1 MQRLIDCWLLWV
13 IIVLTDSL
21 FLSLFVQTGF
31 PLIELEEVEDAS
43 QPDSLQFRAKQS
55 RFMQEGPDANSA
67 ALWPVPIDFLLGGQ
81 GSNQAVS
88 KQILAERSGTL
99 SVDLKVAGV
108 QGGKPKWVKLNA
120 GQVGMFRVRT
130 NTALQAGAAGGRTE
144 QFDGVSRRTLRLR
157 GASVLSIFWFSIGAR
172 SFVLQV
178 RYPPRMFAA
187 LCDAVKARDPLLSA
201 ADRLG
206 VQNDAFALTRCGL
219 LTTVQLLELVQS
231 FESED
236 EYTVWADLLGNL
248 SDISLL
254 LQSQPEVFANF
265 AAYVNRLTAKIAARV
280 GWEKAEGEGHTLSLL
295 RAKIIGV
302 TAKYN
307 AQATIDTGLE
317 KFTAYVASGQ
327 ATAAGAKEGEEEKKA
342 GAAPAASLSPDLRS
356 AVYGI
361 AVKHGA
367 HLGYA
372 TMLHLL
378 DKAPTSEEQVRC
390 LQSLAA
396 AADPKLLQR
405 TLLMA
410 LSPKVRT
417 QDGPSLIAAVAA
429 NPVGAPLYWQF
440 CKDNWDGQSRAQPHV
455 QAHPT
460 LEAAAAARTLD
471 SLSPCFAVAVL
482 RIPLTFFLAMPSVF
496 VWFVCRP
503 SQEVRS
509 VFVSEPHREL
519 VRQLF
524 VARAARRGS

>member
-1 MQRLIDCWLLWV
+1 M
-13 IIVLTDSL
+13 
-21 FLSLFVQTGF
+21 FVQTGF

-55 RFMQEGPDANSA
+55 RFMQNGPDANSA

-88 KQILAERSGTL
+88 KQILAERSGML

-130 NTALQAGAAGGRTE
+130 NTPLQPGALRN
-144 QFDGVSRRTLRLR
+144 FDGVPDALFAAAWCFCAYS
-157 GASVLSIFWFSIGAR
+157 LSFSAGAR
-172 SFVLQV
+172 MLFVLQV

-187 LCDAVKARDPLLSA
+187 LCDALKSRDPLLSA

-206 VQNDAFALTRCGL
+206 VQNDAFALARCGL

-265 AAYVNRLTAKIAARV
+265 ASYVNRLTAKIAARV

-307 AQATIDTGLE
+307 AQATIDTGLD

-342 GAAPAASLSPDLRS
+342 GAAPSAAAASLSPDLRS

-460 LEAAAAARTLD
+460 LEAAAAARALD
-471 SLSPCFAVAVL
+471 SLSACFDPHSPPFAV
-482 RIPLTFFLAMPSVF
+482 PPVF
-496 VWFVCRP
+496 VCFVCRH
-503 SQEVRS
+503 SEEVRP
-509 VFVSEPHREL
+509 VFVPGSHREG

-524 VARAARRGS
+524 VARAAGRGSLILREPRASRRRASRQAGH